1 MEKENIAH
9 LEMMLNR
16 DKGYFSFFFFWGG
29 GGGWMEEME
38 GEMGM
43 TVYTVTR
50 GSGAAPLYQHSPQA
64 AGFPQLPSY

>member
-9 LEMMLNR
+9 LEKMLNR
-16 DKGYFSFFFFWGG
+16 DKGWSVFLSFFGG
-29 GGGWMEEME
+29 GGLWMEEME